1 MEASDVVRAWGR
13 ILTGYPTALSI
24 EITKECPLSC
34 PGCYAF
40 QPEHLGG
47 ISLTSVSDFKG
58 DTLVEKVIAL
68 VSERRPLVVYFV
80 GGEPLVRYRELSAI
94 LPRLA
99 EKKVHARVVTSAVRP
114 IPLEWSGSERLG
126 VVVSVDGLQ
135 PEHDRRRKPATYDRI
150 LKHIEGHR
158 IIVHCTVTSQMMKRD
173 SYLEEFVHFWSA
185 RSEVKGIEVSFF
197 TPQVGEE
204 SPEILTPEMRGNAVA
219 ALRSLAPRYKKLV
232 LNDYILNAYLNP
244 PRSPSECIFAT
255 VTECRSPDLE
265 TVVSPCQ
272 FGGNPKCS
280 ECGCL
285 GSIGL
290 HAVGERRLP
299 IGVKLGNLFKVSN
312 RVGLWARA
320 ARERRRQGAP
330 RRNSSELLPLAPVEK
345 KHDASRNDLPFSG
358 ISSPTSR

>member
-1 MEASDVVRAWGR
+1 MEANDVVRAWGR
-13 ILTGYPTALSI
+13 ILTGYQPALSI

-47 ISLTSVSDFKG
+47 RPLTSVSDFKG
-58 DTLVEKVIAL
+58 DDLVERVLAV

-80 GGEPLVRYRELSAI
+80 GGEPLVRYRELSEI
-94 LPRLA
+94 LSRLE

-114 IPLEWSGSERLG
+114 IPQEWARARYVG
-126 VVVSVDGLQ
+126 VVVSVDGLK
-135 PEHDRRRKPATYDRI
+135 PEHDERRKPATYERI

-158 IIVHCTVTSQMMKRD
+158 VIIHCTVTSQMMKRD
-173 SYLEEFVHFWSA
+173 GYIEEFVDFWSR

-197 TPQVGEE
+197 TPQVGET
-204 SPEILTPEMRGNAVA
+204 SPEILTPEMRRKAVSV
-219 ALRSLAPRYKKLV
+219 LSSLAPRYRKLV
-232 LNDYILNAYLNP
+232 LNDYILKAYLNP
-244 PRSPSECIFAT
+244 PQNPSECIFAT
-255 VTECRSPDLE
+255 ITQCLSPDLE

-285 GSIGL
+285 GSIAM

-299 IGVKLGNLFKVSN
+299 IGVKLGSLFNVSS
-312 RVGLWARA
+312 RVGQWARGM
-320 ARERRRQGAP
+320 RERRKLEA
-330 RRNSSELLPLAPVEK
+330 
-345 KHDASRNDLPFSG
+345 
-358 ISSPTSR
+358 